1 MHQKDSKRSK
11 LTFLGLVVTIG
22 IVFGDIG
29 TSPLYVMRAIVAANH
44 TDQISEDFIIGALSC
59 IIWTLTLQTTL
70 KYVIIALRADNNG
83 EGGILALYSLVK
95 KMKNK
100 WLYII
105 AILGAATLVS
115 DGVITPSMTI
125 MSAVEG
131 LKSYNP
137 HTEVI
142 PITIFIL
149 IVLFVVQQFGT
160 QSIGKFY
167 GPIMTL
173 WFIMLLLLG
182 IIQFIPNL
190 YVIKAI
196 NPYYAVKLM
205 LIVKDSAQT
214 ALEAKHMILLIMGA
228 VFLCTTGAE
237 ALYSDLGHCGIKNIR
252 MSWGFVK
259 VCLIINYLGQGAWI
273 LSNPVKAA
281 SGGNPFFMMMP
292 ESFVI
297 IGVGMSTLAAVI
309 ASQALI
315 TGSYT
320 IFSEAMSLDFWPR
333 QKIEYPTHEK
343 GQMYVPAINWGLL
356 ISCISVVFYFK
367 ESSKMEAAYGLAIT
381 ITMLMTTILLL
392 FYLYG
397 KKVNIF
403 FILIFALVYF
413 IIEGGFFY
421 ANALKF
427 EEGGWI
433 TMILAG
439 LIAFSMYIW
448 YNGRKLKNKY
458 VQYVNIKPYLP
469 TIQDMKTD
477 KDISKYSTN
486 LVYIS
491 RASNS
496 EEIEAK
502 ILFSIINKHPKRADY
517 YWFLRVENDTNPY
530 TFEYDV
536 LELIPNTLYKV
547 NFKLGFKV
555 VPLINIYF
563 SQVLEDLKIS
573 GKIDLSSNYPS
584 LKKYDIPADFKYILI
599 DRVFNQEYLF
609 SLKERF
615 ILRFYNIVKCIGIS
629 DTAALGLDTYN
640 VEVEEVPM
648 LTDVIYKSR
657 IKRAKIYK

>member
-1 MHQKDSKRSK
+1 MQQIDSKKSK
-11 LTFLGLVVTIG
+11 LTFIGLVVTIG

-29 TSPLYVMRAIVAANH
+29 TSPLYVMRAIIAANH
-44 TDQISEDFIIGALSC
+44 TDHISEDFIIGALSC

-70 KYVIIALRADNNG
+70 KYVVIALRADNNG

-100 WLYII
+100 WLYIV

-137 HTEVI
+137 NTEVI

-182 IIQFIPNL
+182 AIQFIPNL

-205 LIVKDSAQT
+205 LIVRDSAET

-252 MSWGFVK
+252 ISWGFVK
-259 VCLIINYLGQGAWI
+259 ICLIINYLGQGAWI
-273 LSNPVKAA
+273 LSHPVEAA

-292 ESFVI
+292 DNFVI
-297 IGVGMSTLAAVI
+297 IGVGMATLAAVI

-356 ISCISVVFYFK
+356 ISCIFVVFYFK

-392 FYLYG
+392 FYLYS

-403 FILIFALVYF
+403 FILLFAIIYF

-433 TMILAG
+433 TMMLAG

-469 TIQDMKTD
+469 IIQDMKTD
-477 KDISKYSTN
+477 TDISKYSTH

-491 RASNS
+491 RAGKS

-502 ILFSIINKHPKRADY
+502 ILFSIVNKNPKRADY

-615 ILRFYNIVKCIGIS
+615 ILRFYNMVKYIGIS

-657 IKRAKIYK
+657 IKRVKNYK